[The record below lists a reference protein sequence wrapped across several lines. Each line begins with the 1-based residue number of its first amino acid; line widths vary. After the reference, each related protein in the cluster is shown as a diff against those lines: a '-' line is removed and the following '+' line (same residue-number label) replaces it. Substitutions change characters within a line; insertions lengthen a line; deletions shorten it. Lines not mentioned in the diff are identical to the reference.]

1 MNERKP
7 AVRKTRESEVTKEP
21 IASPLPAFASCS
33 AGESSG
39 DGLATPEG
47 MNSLTLSLV
56 KDSGLDPKVAE
67 CAAILRKV
75 EDDFDHNP
83 SNCCD
88 S

>member
-1 MNERKP
+1 MNEKKP
-7 AVRKTRESEVTKEP
+7 AVRKTSASEVTNEA
-21 IASPLPAFASCS
+21 IASPLPDFVSCS
-33 AGESSG
+33 AGESC
-39 DGLATPEG
+39 DAGLASPEG

-56 KDSGLDPKVAE
+56 NDSGLDPKVAE